1 MARSSK
7 DPNGSVSRPAPGGR
21 PAWVIASTSVLFTVA
36 LVLWIAAGGI
46 WIVLLLY
53 VVSAVAAVLG
63 RSAARYSVVFTALMV
78 AFTTYPDQ
86 SAGHVVLD
94 IVALVLSGV
103 GVLLLIWWNG
113 SKSAGR

>member
-7 DPNGSVSRPAPGGR
+7 EPNGSVSGPAPGGR
-21 PAWVIASTSVLFTVA
+21 PAWVIVAAGVLFTAA
-36 LVLWIAAGGI
+36 LVLWVVAGGF
-46 WIVLLLY
+46 WLVLLLY
-53 VVSAVAAVLG
+53 VVSAVAAVAG

-78 AFTTYPDQ
+78 AVTTYPGQ

-113 SKSAGR
+113 SETAGR